1 MHGNKF
7 WKCWTPKAIYPSNI
21 TLPLWPT
28 WRLYRIGLFFFFF
41 FFAYLAGW
49 MCMHFCLPRWARFLI
64 PDTAQNRFEFN
75 AQMYDFRDSFNTRT
89 HTHTH
94 EQDESHRLDLVAS
107 HSFRSCFPSVFL
119 QLFFSLALRFHFSL
133 RISTFFSVLEHLKDG
148 RQEIREFAASNICT
162 QTHSHSYT

>member
-94 EQDESHRLDLVAS
+94 TRTRWIAS
-107 HSFRSCFPSVFL
+107 AWFGRFSFVPFVFSFGISSIVFLSCFAFPFQLAHIDIFLCFRAFKRWPS
-119 QLFFSLALRFHFSL
+119 R
-133 RISTFFSVLEHLKDG
+133 D
-148 RQEIREFAASNICT
+148 
-162 QTHSHSYT
+162 